1 MASELLGS
9 TTTTQFFKNA
19 QCEYEFYILT
29 IVTIQIGNRN
39 IYSLRRSRG
48 MKLVMIGYE
57 EFLPIQLFL
66 GSTFFHAAVKN
77 LLRLFVC
84 NTFKHVVSYCN
95 CLQSLVDPFK
105 SGVRLKQLKIT
116 IISNILIEKDHIAIA
131 YS

>member
-1 MASELLGS
+1 MASILLGS
-9 TTTTQFFKNA
+9 TTTTQFFKDA
-19 QCEYEFYILT
+19 QCENEFYILT
-29 IVTIQIGNRN
+29 IQLRNRN

-57 EFLPIQLFL
+57 EYLEFLPIQLFL

-105 SGVRLKQLKIT
+105 SG
-116 IISNILIEKDHIAIA
+116 
-131 YS
+131 